1 MMVIIRCR
9 HGVVE
14 KLFPQYEQD
23 TRFGAA
29 NAPGKPKTKPSIAG
43 PNRLYSRHLFERV
56 QCSDIF
62 ELH

>member
-14 KLFPQYEQD
+14 KLFPPYQQD

-43 PNRLYSRHLFERV
+43 PNRLYSRQFPR
-56 QCSDIF
+56 D
-62 ELH
+62 